1 MKSVKEKMKSSQA
14 IVSMLMVQILATGMQ
29 LLSRVILVN
38 GTFIFAL
45 TSYRHVVAALFVAPF
60 ALYFERDREKKFTLK
75 VWFWIFINALT
86 GMTMAQGLYY
96 YGLRDTSATYSINF
110 LNLVPICTFAVSI
123 ICRIEKLRVKTWG
136 GRAKCVG
143 AMLCVGGALVTSL
156 YKGHEFFIGQ
166 RHHGHHD
173 SHSSAALTHKTNM
186 LRGTIFLVLSC
197 FSYTAWFIVQVK
209 LLKEFPFKYWGTMLA
224 CIMASIQSAVIGLCI
239 DSSGASWKIH
249 WNLQLVTIL
258 YSGALATG
266 ATFCLL
272 SWAISVKGPT
282 YPPMF
287 NPLALIFVAI
297 SEALVLGEPLKVGTL
312 LGMVLIISG
321 LYSFLWGKK
330 KEPKSLAQ
338 SNVVAAEVSADSA
351 LPQATAVVVPRAS
364 SPTSNVVLEVETTN
378 K

>member
-1 MKSVKEKMKSSQA
+1 M
-14 IVSMLMVQILATGMQ
+14 
-29 LLSRVILVN
+29 
-38 GTFIFAL
+38 
-45 TSYRHVVAALFVAPF
+45 
-60 ALYFERDREKKFTLK
+60 
-75 VWFWIFINALT
+75 
-86 GMTMAQGLYY
+86 
-96 YGLRDTSATYSINF
+96 
-110 LNLVPICTFAVSI
+110 
-123 ICRIEKLRVKTWG
+123 
-136 GRAKCVG
+136 
-143 AMLCVGGALVTSL
+143 
-156 YKGHEFFIGQ
+156 
-166 RHHGHHD
+166 
-173 SHSSAALTHKTNM
+173 
-186 LRGTIFLVLSC
+186 
-197 FSYTAWFIVQVK
+197 
-209 LLKEFPFKYWGTMLA
+209 LKEFPFKYWGTMLA

-258 YSGALATG
+258 YSGVLATG

-330 KEPKSLAQ
+330 KEPKSLVQ

-351 LPQATAVVVPRAS
+351 VPQAQATAVVVPRVS
-364 SPTSNVVLEVETTN
+364 SPTSNVVLEIETTN